1 MKPCHEIGTVQF
13 KGEYMVLTVDGD
25 EKRFRI
31 GEISPA
37 LEKAS
42 DKERMTYEVSPSG
55 YGIHWPLIDEDLSVD
70 ALLGVVHAR
79 NAKRKSA

>member
-1 MKPCHEIGTVQF
+1 MKPYHEIGTVQF
-13 KGEYMVLTVDGD
+13 SGEYMVVRVDGD

-42 DKERMTYEVSPSG
+42 DNERMTYEVSPSG
-55 YGIHWPLIDEDLSVD
+55 YGIYWPLIDEDLSVD
-70 ALLGVVHAR
+70 ALLGIIHAR
-79 NAKRKSA
+79 DAKRKSA